1 VAHLASQSQ
10 NRPQTGSTR
19 PAAPAEPAQERSVG
33 QLVVAVKR
41 DLLALVKSEVALA
54 KAEIAGEA
62 KTAGIGAGMFAGAAL
77 FGFLALVFLLV
88 AGSLALALVL
98 PTWAAFLVVG
108 GALLLLAG
116 LLALVGKSRVSKVG
130 KPERTVRTAQGSVA
144 ALKGQH

>member
-1 VAHLASQSQ
+1 MAPLASQSQ
-10 NRPQTGSTR
+10 TRPQTGSTR
-19 PAAPAEPAQERSVG
+19 PGTPAAPAQERSVG

-108 GALLLLAG
+108 GVLLLLAG

-144 ALKGQH
+144 ALKGKH

>member
-1 VAHLASQSQ
+1 MAHLASQSQ
-10 NRPQTGSTR
+10 TRPQTGSTR
-19 PAAPAEPAQERSVG
+19 PAAPAAPAQERSVG

-108 GALLLLAG
+108 GVLLLLAG

-144 ALKGQH
+144 ALKGQR

>member
-1 VAHLASQSQ
+1 MAHLASQSQ
-10 NRPQTGSTR
+10 TRPQTGSTR
-19 PAAPAEPAQERSVG
+19 PAAPAAPAQERSVG

-144 ALKGQH
+144 ALKGQR